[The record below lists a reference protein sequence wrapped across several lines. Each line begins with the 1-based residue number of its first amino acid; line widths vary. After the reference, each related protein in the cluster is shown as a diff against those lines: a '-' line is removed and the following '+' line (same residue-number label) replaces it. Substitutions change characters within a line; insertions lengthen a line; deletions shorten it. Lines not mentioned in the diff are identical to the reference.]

1 MKMTNIAAGS
11 GKLDIRAVVLT
22 ADKFEDMELFV
33 PSFRL
38 LDAGA
43 RVDIAAPSMDDIG
56 GEHGYTVA
64 PDLVID
70 DVNPDDYHLLIIP
83 GGFPDG
89 APAVV
94 RNIPK
99 AQEIARSFIENNK
112 PVASICHGPW
122 LLASADLVRGRRL
135 TSYWHD
141 GVPDD
146 IRTAGGLWE
155 DAAVV
160 TDGNLVT
167 SRWPPDLPAF
177 TAEMMKMI
185 EDQPPHD

>member
-1 MKMTNIAAGS
+1 MTDVETGS
-11 GKLDIRAVVLT
+11 GSLRVRALVLT

-33 PSFRL
+33 PYFRL

-43 RVDIAAPSMDDIG
+43 RVDIASPTMDDIA

-64 PDLVID
+64 PDLLID
-70 DVNPDDYHLLIIP
+70 DANPDDYDLLLIP

-89 APAVV
+89 APATV
-94 RNIPK
+94 RGIPK
-99 AQEIARSFIENNK
+99 AQEIARSFFDKNK

-122 LLASADLVRGRRL
+122 LLVSADLVRGRRL

-141 GVPDD
+141 GVPEE
-146 IRTAGGLWE
+146 ILGAGGLWE

-160 TDGNLVT
+160 IDGNLVT
-167 SRWPPDLPAF
+167 SRWPADLAAF
-177 TAEMMKMI
+177 TAEMMKLV
-185 EDQPPHD
+185 EASVTV